1 MLDVVANR
9 YDGDDG
15 DDVKY
20 AAGQASSPKEVSTPI
35 AS

>member
-1 MLDVVANR
+1 MLDVVVSR
-9 YDGDDG
+9 YDADDG

-20 AAGQASSPKEVSTPI
+20 AAGQASSPKEVPTPI